1 LDVWRAG
8 SDVELTGRVVHTNS
22 SKLNMQE
29 RGEGRVGKGGKVSV
43 RLEVEEMEERMY

>member
-1 LDVWRAG
+1 MWRAG

-29 RGEGRVGKGGKVSV
+29 RGGEDKVGGKVSV
-43 RLEVEEMEERMY
+43 RLKVEEMKEEEERMY